1 MNKLYPI
8 IRRHRR
14 PLTVADEPV
23 PPPIV
28 VPVSAV
34 VPLLEPVPVTVIP
47 AAPKPPKPRRVK
59 TVPPSDAK

>member
-14 PLTVADEPV
+14 PLTVADEPA
-23 PPPIV
+23 PIV
-28 VPVSAV
+28 VPVTAV
-34 VPLLEPVPVTVIP
+34 VPLLEPVPVTVIAP
-47 AAPKPPKPRRVK
+47 APKPPKPRRAK